1 MARNVEIKA
10 RLSSVEGVRRA
21 LASLA
26 SGPPQVLQQVDTFF
40 HVPQGR
46 LKVRAFPDGTGELI
60 SYHRPDQ
67 LGPSTSAYTRIP
79 YPSADTLVEA
89 LQAVLPTRG
98 RVEKQREVF
107 LVGRTRVHLDRV
119 EALGWFLE
127 LEVVLT
133 SGDSVEDGM
142 REAQELLDTLKIG
155 EEMLIAEAYIDL
167 LH

>member
-60 SYHRPDQ
+60 SYHRPVV
-67 LGPSTSAYTRIP
+67 GSRN
-79 YPSADTLVEA
+79 
-89 LQAVLPTRG
+89 RG
-98 RVEKQREVF
+98 K
-107 LVGRTRVHLDRV
+107 
-119 EALGWFLE
+119 
-127 LEVVLT
+127 
-133 SGDSVEDGM
+133 SS
-142 REAQELLDTLKIG
+142 
-155 EEMLIAEAYIDL
+155 
-167 LH
+167 